1 MVSGCY
7 VVLGWLYGLQRKENA
22 MVKRGIPYFPLDVAL
37 DTGFELIEAEFG
49 ILGFGVIIKVLQL
62 VYGEG
67 GYYVEWTDEV
77 ALLFGKKNGLGG
89 NVVSEIIKSAVRR
102 GIFDEGIFRQFGV
115 LTSHGIQERYVK
127 ACVRR
132 RKVEIKREYLL
143 LCNTE
148 IPKNV
153 YILGENVDIS
163 AKNADIFRQ
172 SKVKKSKEDNIVV
185 VNSKVTDKREPNQD
199 NNADQSKQSKAEYL
213 RAVRLLESVKGA
225 PLSGYEMERAVD
237 FVKEYGVDLVCG
249 AFKEMGDC
257 NAFGMRYAQ
266 RILEDWRRHGRKK
279 SGGGRSRE
287 QKPQGSIMTNETD
300 YSDIYLP

>member
-1 MVSGCY
+1 
-7 VVLGWLYGLQRKENA
+7 
-22 MVKRGIPYFPLDVAL
+22 MVKRGISYFPLDVAL

-163 AKNADIFRQ
+163 AKNGDNFI
-172 SKVKKSKEDNIVV
+172 KCIVKKC
-185 VNSKVTDKREPNQD
+185 
-199 NNADQSKQSKAEYL
+199 
-213 RAVRLLESVKGA
+213 
-225 PLSGYEMERAVD
+225 
-237 FVKEYGVDLVCG
+237 KEY
-249 AFKEMGDC
+249 
-257 NAFGMRYAQ
+257 
-266 RILEDWRRHGRKK
+266 
-279 SGGGRSRE
+279 
-287 QKPQGSIMTNETD
+287 
-300 YSDIYLP
+300 